1 MTTIKDVAQRAGV
14 SVATVSHVMNNSRAV
29 SVEARDK
36 VQAAIVALKYRR
48 DGIARSLRV
57 SHTGTIALMI
67 SDITNPFFAEMVRG
81 IEDCVHT
88 RGKTFNILLCN
99 TEENDE
105 RERRA
110 LDMVLEKRIDGIII
124 VPTGGNAGLLQDLVD
139 GGLPIVLADRHLPG
153 LQADAVIVDNRPASF
168 AITDHLI
175 RLGHRRIGALTAN
188 LDANSIRDRVAGY
201 RDALESAGLPSD
213 SRLMVGSHSS
223 IDAAVEAGFAL
234 LDLRPAPTAL
244 FGTNNFMTLGLVRAV
259 LERGLRCPDDISIVG
274 FDDFPWAASFQ
285 PRLTVIEQP
294 SFAIGQEAAG
304 LLLDRISRKR
314 QGTSVTVTLQT
325 RLIVRDS
332 SRPLAA
338 NAA

>member
-1 MTTIKDVAQRAGV
+1 MTTIKDVAHRAGV

-29 SVEARDK
+29 SAEARIK
-36 VQAAIVALKYRR
+36 VQAAIVELKYRR

-57 SHTGTIALMI
+57 SQTGTVALMI
-67 SDITNPFFAEMVRG
+67 SDITNPFFADMVRG

-88 RGKTFNILLCN
+88 RGKAFNILLCN

-139 GGLPIVLADRHLPG
+139 GGLPVVLADRHLSG
-153 LQADAVIVDNRPASF
+153 LQADAVVVDNRAASF

-175 RLGHRRIGALTAN
+175 RLGHKKIGALSAN
-188 LDANSIRDRVAGY
+188 LDANSISDRVAGY
-201 RDALESAGLPSD
+201 RDALAAANLPSD
-213 SRLMVGSHSS
+213 SRLVVGSHSS
-223 IDAAVEAGFAL
+223 IDAAVVAGFNL

-259 LERGLRCPDDISIVG
+259 LERGLRCPDDVSIVG

-285 PRLTVIEQP
+285 PRLTVVEQP

-314 QGTSVTVTLQT
+314 SGPSVTVTLRTQ
-325 RLIVRDS
+325 LIVRDS
-332 SRPLAA
+332 SRALAG

>member
-29 SVEARDK
+29 STEARDK
-36 VQAAIVALKYRR
+36 VHAAIVALKYRR

-57 SHTGTIALMI
+57 SQTGTIALLI

-99 TEENDE
+99 TEETDE

-124 VPTGGNAGLLQDLVD
+124 VPTGGNAEMLQDLVD
-139 GGLPIVLADRHLPG
+139 GGLPIVLADRHLAG
-153 LQADAVIVDNRPASF
+153 LQADAVIVDNRAASF

-188 LDANSIRDRVAGY
+188 LDANSIRDRIAGY
-201 RDALESAGLPSD
+201 RDALASAGLPSD
-213 SRLMVGSHSS
+213 SSLMVDSHSS
-223 IDAAVEAGFAL
+223 INAAVEASFAL

-285 PRLTVIEQP
+285 PRLTVVEQP
-294 SFAIGQEAAG
+294 SFTIGQEAAG

-314 QGTSVTVTLQT
+314 QGPSVTVTLRT

>member
-1 MTTIKDVAQRAGV
+1 MTTIKDVARRAGV

-29 SVEARDK
+29 SVEAREK
-36 VQAAIVALKYRR
+36 VKAAIVALKYRR

-57 SHTGTIALMI
+57 SQTGTIALMI
-67 SDITNPFFAEMVRG
+67 SDITNPFFADMVRG

-88 RGKTFNILLCN
+88 RGKSFNILLCN
-99 TEENDE
+99 TEENDD

-124 VPTGGNAGLLQDLVD
+124 VPTGGNAELLQDLVD
-139 GGLPIVLADRHLPG
+139 NGLPIVLADRHLAG
-153 LQADAVIVDNRPASF
+153 IQADAVVVDNRAASF

-175 RLGHRRIGALTAN
+175 RLGHRRIGALQAE
-188 LDANSIRDRVAGY
+188 LAASSIRDRVAGY
-201 RDALESAGLPSD
+201 RDAVEAAGLSND
-213 SRLMVGSHSS
+213 RRLVAGSHSS
-223 IDAAVEAGFAL
+223 IEAAVAAGCAL

-244 FGTNNFMTLGLVRAV
+244 FGTNNFMTLGLVRAA

-294 SFAIGQEAAG
+294 SFAVGQEAAG

-314 QGTSVTVTLQT
+314 QGPSVTVTLQT

-332 SRPLAA
+332 SRALVASAA
-338 NAA
+338 

>member
-29 SVEARDK
+29 STEAREK
-36 VQAAIVALKYRR
+36 VHAAIVALKYRR

-57 SHTGTIALMI
+57 SQTGTIALMI

-81 IEDCVHT
+81 IEDCVHA
-88 RGKTFNILLCN
+88 RGKTFNILLCH

-124 VPTGGNAGLLQDLVD
+124 VPTGGNAELMQDLVD
-139 GGLPIVLADRHLPG
+139 DGLPIVLADRHLAG
-153 LQADAVIVDNRPASF
+153 LQADAVIVDNRAASF

-175 RLGHRRIGALTAN
+175 RLGHRRIGALAAN

-201 RDALESAGLPSD
+201 RDALASAGLPND
-213 SRLMVGSHSS
+213 SSLMVGSRSS

-285 PRLTVIEQP
+285 PRLTVVEQP

-314 QGTSVTVTLQT
+314 QGPSVTVTLRT
-325 RLIVRDS
+325 RLIVRS
-332 SRPLAA
+332 SARALAA

>member
-29 SVEARDK
+29 STEARDK
-36 VQAAIVALKYRR
+36 VHAAIVALKYRR

-57 SHTGTIALMI
+57 SQTGTIALLI

-124 VPTGGNAGLLQDLVD
+124 VPTGGNAELLQDLVD
-139 GGLPIVLADRHLPG
+139 GGLPIVLADRHLAG
-153 LQADAVIVDNRPASF
+153 LQADSVIVDNRAASF

-175 RLGHRRIGALTAN
+175 RLGHRRIGALA
-188 LDANSIRDRVAGY
+188 A
-201 RDALESAGLPSD
+201 ESRREFHQGSCRGLPGRPRIG
-213 SRLMVGSHSS
+213 RL
-223 IDAAVEAGFAL
+223 A
-234 LDLRPAPTAL
+234 
-244 FGTNNFMTLGLVRAV
+244 
-259 LERGLRCPDDISIVG
+259 
-274 FDDFPWAASFQ
+274 
-285 PRLTVIEQP
+285 
-294 SFAIGQEAAG
+294 
-304 LLLDRISRKR
+304 KR
-314 QGTSVTVTLQT
+314 QQPDGGE
-325 RLIVRDS
+325 
-332 SRPLAA
+332 PLLHRCGGRGRFCAA
-338 NAA
+338 

>member
-1 MTTIKDVAQRAGV
+1 MTTIKDVALRAGV

-29 SVEARDK
+29 SIEARDK
-36 VQAAIVALKYRR
+36 VHAAIVALKYRR

-57 SHTGTIALMI
+57 SQTGTIALLI

-81 IEDCVHT
+81 IEDCVHA

-99 TEENDE
+99 TEETDE

-124 VPTGGNAGLLQDLVD
+124 VPTGGNAELMQDLVND
-139 GGLPIVLADRHLPG
+139 GLPIVLADRHLAG
-153 LQADAVIVDNRPASF
+153 LQADSVIVDNRAASF
-168 AITDHLI
+168 AITEHLI
-175 RLGHRRIGALTAN
+175 RLGHRRIGALAAN

-201 RDALESAGLPSD
+201 RDALASAGLPSD
-213 SRLMVGSHSS
+213 SSLMVGSHSS

-285 PRLTVIEQP
+285 PRLTVVEQP

-314 QGTSVTVTLQT
+314 QGPSVTVTLQT

-338 NAA
+338 IAA

>member
-29 SVEARDK
+29 STEARDK
-36 VQAAIVALKYRR
+36 VHAAILALKYRR

-57 SHTGTIALMI
+57 SQTGTIALLI

-81 IEDCVHT
+81 IEDCVHA

-124 VPTGGNAGLLQDLVD
+124 VPTGGNAELLQDLVD
-139 GGLPIVLADRHLPG
+139 GGLPIVLADRHLAG
-153 LQADAVIVDNRPASF
+153 LQADSVIVDNRAASF

-175 RLGHRRIGALTAN
+175 RLGHRRIGALAAN
-188 LDANSIRDRVAGY
+188 LDANSIRDRVGGY
-201 RDALESAGLPSD
+201 RDALASAGLPSD
-213 SRLMVGSHSS
+213 SSLMVGSHSS

-285 PRLTVIEQP
+285 PRLTVVEQP

-314 QGTSVTVTLQT
+314 QGPSVTVTLQT
-325 RLIVRDS
+325 RMIVRDS